1 MSKFEKLLCGMRN
14 NPAGD
19 WDIDDIERVCNRV
32 AGVIFLPP
40 KRGDHY
46 KVTHPSVQEILTIPA
61 KRPIKAVYVQR
72 FVSMIDSIMTE
83 GTSGSEEP
91 GDPSAAA

>member
-1 MSKFEKLLCGMRN
+1 MSKFEKLLGGMRN

-19 WDIDDIERVCNRV
+19 WQITDIERVCEHIPGMV
-32 AGVIFLPP
+32 CLPP
-40 KRGDHY
+40 GRGNHY

-61 KRPIKAVYVQR
+61 TRPIKAFYVQR
-72 FVSMIDSIMTE
+72 FVSMIDSIMAE
-83 GTSGSEEP
+83 ASGIEEP